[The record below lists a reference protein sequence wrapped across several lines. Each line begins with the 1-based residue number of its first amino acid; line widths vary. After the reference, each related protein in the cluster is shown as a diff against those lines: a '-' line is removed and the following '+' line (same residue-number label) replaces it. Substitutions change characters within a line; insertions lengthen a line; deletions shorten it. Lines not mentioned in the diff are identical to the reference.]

1 MIRAAGARG
10 VTPLRTGSSVAT
22 KRQVETKL
30 RQLIGRLHGAD
41 EGVEALAKALPE
53 AKVIEVVV
61 PDLDQTYWTKLEH
74 GRMGPLHPGAPDRA
88 DIRLEAGSDVLVE
101 IVDGERSLFSSY
113 VAGRVKVEASFA
125 DLLRLRKLA

>member
-1 MIRAAGARG
+1 M
-10 VTPLRTGSSVAT
+10 AT

-30 RQLIGRLHGAD
+30 RQLIGRLHDAD
-41 EGVEALAKALPE
+41 QGVEALAKALPE

-61 PDLDQTYWTKLEH
+61 PDLDQVYWTTLEN
-74 GRMGPLHPGAPDRA
+74 GRMGPLHKRAPDRA

-101 IVDGERSLFSSY
+101 IVDGNRSLFSSY